1 MDKMWL
7 VAREVY
13 RKNIKSWA
21 FFWMI
26 FGPIIMGLVIAAIAF
41 FIYKDQSTSSVG
53 EIGIVS
59 DNSELI
65 TAIKAIDNDNYYQFD
80 LSQDQARKELEDK
93 ELDGYLVTQESE
105 GRLSAKFYQ
114 SNDGKNIA
122 TGQFEKILSDIN
134 LQATIQRLNLDQSA
148 MQQIQDTQVH
158 LETIN
163 LSKDKAGNVEEI
175 SKDDPIQFAKLG
187 FAYLTSIIVFM
198 FIMTYVTMV
207 SQEIAA
213 EKGSRIM
220 EIVLSSISPMAHFFG
235 KLLGIFLVI
244 LTQIFIYMVLTGLVY
259 YVVGLF
265 LAGQFGQSAVLTNIQ
280 TELGAV
286 SGESV
291 DINNLIGPFIS
302 SIKPMITYS
311 MLFALLGVFVYLVIA
326 AFLGSLVSRVED
338 VNKMISPISLIGVA
352 GFYIA
357 MYALNSPNSSIVKI
371 SSFIPLFSPFIMPF
385 RIATDTVSTGAIWG
399 AIGTVGIF
407 LILCLWISSVFYKSN
422 TLVYSDKGLI
432 GTLKQSISI
441 WRNEKRVKE

>member
-65 TAIKAIDNDNYYQFD
+65 TAIKAIEDDNYYQFD

-114 SNDGKNIA
+114 LNDGKNIA

-134 LQATIQRLNLDQSA
+134 LQATIQRLDLDQSA
-148 MQQIQDTQVH
+148 MQQIQNTQVH

-371 SSFIPLFSPFIMPF
+371 GSFIPLFSPFIMPF
-385 RIATDTVSTGAIWG
+385 RIAIDTVSTGAIWG

>member
-65 TAIKAIDNDNYYQFD
+65 TAIKAIDDDNYYQFD

-244 LTQIFIYMVLTGLVY
+244 LTQIFIYIVLTGLIY

-385 RIATDTVSTGAIWG
+385 RIATDTVSTGVIWG
-399 AIGTVGIF
+399 AIGTIGIF